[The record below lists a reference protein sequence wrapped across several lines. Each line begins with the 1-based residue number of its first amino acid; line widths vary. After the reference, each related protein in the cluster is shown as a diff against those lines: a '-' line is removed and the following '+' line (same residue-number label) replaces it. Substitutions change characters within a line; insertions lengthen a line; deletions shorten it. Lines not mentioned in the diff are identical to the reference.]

1 MKARIAAALA
11 AIAFAAPAA
20 FAETL
25 TGSGTPLTQE
35 RSVSGFHGLA
45 VAVPGQLEVVQG
57 NSEKLTIT
65 GDDNVVPQIET
76 TVENGEL
83 RIRFREHNHFGVRL
97 RAPLKLVL
105 SVKALDA
112 IAVAGS
118 GDVQAPALNS
128 THLRLSISG
137 SGNVVL
143 GGKGESLAVE
153 IAGSGDLKAQR
164 FEAQSAKVEIAGSGD
179 ATVWARAKLT
189 ASVAGSGDVRYFGDP
204 AVTRSIAGSGS
215 VRRLGAT
222 PG

>member
-1 MKARIAAALA
+1 MKAFIAAALA
-11 AIAFAAPAA
+11 ASAFAVPAA
-20 FAETL
+20 LAETV

-35 RSVSGFHGLA
+35 RPVAGFHGVAL
-45 VAVPGQLEVVQG
+45 AVPGHLEIAQG
-57 NSEKLTIT
+57 SAEKLTIT
-65 GDDNVVPQIET
+65 GDDNVVPRIEAL
-76 TVENGEL
+76 VEGGEL
-83 RIRFREHNHFGVRL
+83 RIRFREHNNFSVRL
-97 RAPLKLVL
+97 RAPLKMVL
-105 SVKALDA
+105 TVKALDA
-112 IAVAGS
+112 ISVAGS
-118 GDVQAPALNS
+118 GDVQAPALE
-128 THLRLSISG
+128 TAHLRLSISG

-204 AVTRSIAGSGS
+204 TVTRSIAGSGS